1 MATESAHSSH
11 GITARAATPAGAL
24 QPQVW
29 VVDDDAL
36 LTELLVGTLVGS
48 GLRVRGL
55 TDSAD
60 LLELADRLVEHPCV
74 LLCDLQMPGM
84 DGITLARA
92 LRQRGFA
99 HPIVLMSAHL
109 DVDSMLEAMREG
121 FLQVV
126 RKPLDLPALAGQ
138 MREALQQAEQDWQR
152 RQTVEGIQQQ
162 IDKLTVR
169 EQEVVHA
176 LGLGLMNKQVADRL
190 DLSVKT
196 IEAHRQR
203 IMAKLGLRTANE
215 LIRFSIEWRL
225 LTGGIA
231 ADAGGSSA
239 LSG

>member
-1 MATESAHSSH
+1 MN
-11 GITARAATPAGAL
+11 ARAETPAGAL

-55 TDSAD
+55 TDPAD
-60 LLELADRLVEHPCV
+60 LLELADRLIEHPCV

>member
-1 MATESAHSSH
+1 MN
-11 GITARAATPAGAL
+11 ARAETPAGAL

-55 TDSAD
+55 TDPAD
-60 LLELADRLVEHPCV
+60 LLELADRLIEHPCV
-74 LLCDLQMPGM
+74 LLCDLQMPDM

-138 MREALQQAEQDWQR
+138 MREALRQAEQDWER
-152 RQTVEGIQQQ
+152 RQTVEGIRQQ